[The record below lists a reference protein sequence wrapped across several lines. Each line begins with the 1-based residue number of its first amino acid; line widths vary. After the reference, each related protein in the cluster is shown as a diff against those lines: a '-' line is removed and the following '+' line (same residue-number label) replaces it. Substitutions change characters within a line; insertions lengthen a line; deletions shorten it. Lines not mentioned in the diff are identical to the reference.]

1 MLQPA
6 PILHEGM
13 FAKALY
19 VACSR
24 RNLTQI
30 DGRATVNPQD
40 LSVKRAPKIL
50 QFKRKT
56 ERVYPPNLSK
66 AYLLKLWGYLMS
78 LSLE

>member
-13 FAKALY
+13 FAKVLY
-19 VACSR
+19 VSCSR

-30 DGRATVNPQD
+30 DGRARVNPQD
-40 LSVKRAPKIL
+40 LSAVRAPKIL

-56 ERVYPPNLSK
+56 ERVYPPNLFK
-66 AYLLKLWGYLMS
+66 AYHLELLGY
-78 LSLE
+78 